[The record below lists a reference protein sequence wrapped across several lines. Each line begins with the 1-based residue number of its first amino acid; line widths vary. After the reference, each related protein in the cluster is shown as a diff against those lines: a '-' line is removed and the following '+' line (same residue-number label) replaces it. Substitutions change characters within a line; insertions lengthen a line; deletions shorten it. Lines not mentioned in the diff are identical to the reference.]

1 MPELPEV
8 ETIKRELQTLLTGK
22 TIVRCRVMRPDI
34 IGYPETRE
42 FKRRIRNQVITRI
55 HRRAKYLLMD
65 LAGGSTL
72 IFHLRLSGAL
82 LVKTKGK
89 ISRHARIVFL
99 LNDGSNLIFDEPRV
113 LGRAYLINKDEQP
126 HVLKGF
132 HELSY
137 EPISPEF
144 DLAYFAKNL
153 GKRKAIIKSV
163 LLDQKVCAGVGNI
176 YSDEALF
183 RAGIRPFRRASRL
196 KPAEIFKLLLALK
209 DVLHLGIKHL
219 GTSVSDYRRVN
230 EQTGNF
236 QKMLRVYAQEGKP
249 CKVCG
254 TPIVVKKIGNRGTRY
269 CPKCQK

>member
-8 ETIKRELQTLLTGK
+8 ETIKRELQPLLTGK
-22 TIVRCRVMRPDI
+22 TITNCRVLRPDI
-34 IGYPETRE
+34 IGYPSVKL
-42 FKRRIRNQVITRI
+42 FKRRIKNAVITGVR
-55 HRRAKYLLMD
+55 RRAKYLIID
-65 LAGGSTL
+65 LDSGSML

-82 LVKTKGK
+82 LIKEKL
-89 ISRHARIVFL
+89 SRHARIAFR
-99 LNDGSNLIFDEPRV
+99 LNDGSLLVFDEPRV
-113 LGRAYLINKDEQP
+113 LGRVYLIGRDDKP
-126 HVLKGF
+126 RILKGF
-132 HELSY
+132 RELSH

-144 DLAYFAKNL
+144 DFAYFKQNL
-153 GKRKAIIKSV
+153 KKRKTRIKSV

-183 RAGIRPFRRASRL
+183 KAGIRPFRRASSLRT
-196 KPAEIFKLLLALK
+196 AEVFKLLLALK

-219 GTSVSDYRRVN
+219 GTTVSDYKRVN

-236 QKMLRVYAQEGKP
+236 QKLLCVYSREGEP